1 MTLRALRRA
10 MCSEVVPAMNRR
22 SFIATASAAIACAS
36 PMAAA
41 RARPSQRAAP
51 THRTQDLVLAC
62 PSPESAAG
70 MFDEACAVARSL
82 ERALEA
88 RIRIDV
94 VSCPRGSIDT
104 ITGTNAD
111 LFYGPEH
118 ANAAHVPA
126 LAFIAGLPGRLAMD
140 TRGLRAFMEQHGG
153 RALWATALEPYGVT
167 PLYAGHAGEA
177 PVLWSR
183 APLATLSGRSVATAG
198 LNAQVVAGLGGAL
211 VPLSSGETASALGSG
226 RIDAVE
232 IATLT
237 QAIALKIPRLA
248 RYAARAPLAD
258 HGGAL
263 SLSLHARVWRG
274 WTPQTRAAV
283 LSSVRDYALRRER
296 DDARNATVLQQAVMQ
311 AYGTVYYACKDAPR
325 ARRVSEAVVAELAG
339 LNEQTRQF
347 NDAYMA
353 SWSQLRLT

>member
-1 MTLRALRRA
+1 MD
-10 MCSEVVPAMNRR
+10 RR
-22 SFIATASAAIACAS
+22 SFITTASAATALACAS
-36 PMAAA
+36 PVTAA
-41 RARPSQRAAP
+41 RASSNLRAAP

-70 MFDEACAVARSL
+70 MFDEACALARAL

-94 VSCPRGSIDT
+94 VSCAQGSIDA
-104 ITGTNAD
+104 IAGKSAD

-118 ANAAHVPA
+118 ANAAHVPS
-126 LAFIAGLPGRLAMD
+126 LAFAAGLPGRLAMD
-140 TRGLRAFMEQHGG
+140 ARGLRAFMEQNGG
-153 RALWATALEPYGVT
+153 SARWAACLESYGVM
-167 PLYAGHAGEA
+167 PIYAGHAGEA

-183 APLATLSGRSVATAG
+183 APLATLSGRRVATAG
-198 LNAQVVAGLGGAL
+198 LNAQVVVGLGGAL

-226 RIDAVE
+226 RTDAVE

-237 QAIALKIPRLA
+237 QAIALKIPQLA

-258 HGGAL
+258 HAGAL
-263 SLSLHARVWRG
+263 SLSLHTRVWRN
-274 WTPQTRAAV
+274 WTPQARAAV
-283 LSSVRDYALRRER
+283 LSSLRDYALRRER
-296 DDARNATVLQQAVMQ
+296 DDARNATVLQQAVTQ

-325 ARRVSEAVVAELAG
+325 ARRVGEAVVAELAG
-339 LNEQTRQF
+339 LSERTRQF

-353 SWSQLRLT
+353 AWSQARLA

>member
-1 MTLRALRRA
+1 MD
-10 MCSEVVPAMNRR
+10 RR
-22 SFIATASAAIACAS
+22 SFLATASAATAMACAS
-36 PMAAA
+36 PMTAA
-41 RARPSQRAAP
+41 RARPSLRAAP

-70 MFDEACAVARSL
+70 MFDEACALARCL

-88 RIRIDV
+88 RVKIHV
-94 VSCPRGSIDT
+94 VSGLQGSIDALASQ
-104 ITGTNAD
+104 GAD

-140 TRGLRAFMEQHGG
+140 ARGLRIFMEQHGG
-153 RALWATALEPYGVT
+153 GALWAAGLEDYGVM
-167 PLYAGHAGEA
+167 PIYAGHAGEA

-183 APLATLSGRSVATAG
+183 APLTTLSGRSVATAG

-211 VPLSSGETASALGSG
+211 VPLSPGETASALGSG
-226 RIDAVE
+226 RTHAVE

-237 QAIALKIPRLA
+237 QAIALKIPQFA

-258 HGGAL
+258 HAGAL
-263 SLSLHARVWRG
+263 SLSLHARVWSS
-274 WTPQTRAAV
+274 WTPQARAAV

-296 DDARNATVLQQAVMQ
+296 DDAPNATILRQAITQ
-311 AYGTVYYACKDAPR
+311 AYGTIYYACKDAPR
-325 ARRVSEAVVAELAG
+325 VRRVGEAVVAELAG

-353 SWSQLRLT
+353 SWSRMRLT